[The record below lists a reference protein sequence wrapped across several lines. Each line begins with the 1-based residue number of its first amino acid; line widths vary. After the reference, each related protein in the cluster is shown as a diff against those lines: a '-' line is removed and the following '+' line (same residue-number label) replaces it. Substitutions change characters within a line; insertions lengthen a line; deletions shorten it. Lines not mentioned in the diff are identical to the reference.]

1 MHYVICYDLENDRLR
16 DRCAKLLERNG
27 CNRLQKS
34 VFAAPDMEK
43 KHLVK
48 LQLSLRQMFARQP
61 MSPGDSLLIIPL
73 PNEQAKE
80 TEVMGDN
87 NIHTILLEK
96 VLKIML

>member
-1 MHYVICYDLENDRLR
+1 M
-16 DRCAKLLERNG
+16 
-27 CNRLQKS
+27 
-34 VFAAPDMEK
+34 FAAPDMEK

-61 MSPGDSLLIIPL
+61 MSPDDSLLIIPL

-80 TEVMGDN
+80 TEVMGN
-87 NIHTILLEK
+87 NSIHTVLLEK

>member
-1 MHYVICYDLENDRLR
+1 
-16 DRCAKLLERNG
+16 
-27 CNRLQKS
+27 
-34 VFAAPDMEK
+34 MEK

-48 LQLSLRQMFARQP
+48 LQLSLQQMFARQP

-87 NIHTILLEK
+87 NIHTVLLEK